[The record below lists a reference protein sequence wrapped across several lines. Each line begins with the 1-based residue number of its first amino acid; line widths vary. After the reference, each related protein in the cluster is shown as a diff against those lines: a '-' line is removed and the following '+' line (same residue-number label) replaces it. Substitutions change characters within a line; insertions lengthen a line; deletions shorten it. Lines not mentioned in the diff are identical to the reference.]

1 MGAKHVLS
9 QHLLLTSTVYH
20 VWLIVLDAQMPW
32 NAKHVTW
39 TTQESH
45 VKAAQMA
52 FIVLQGL
59 FLQLVFRIS
68 VAMVSS
74 SIMSNAMIITQL
86 VEMVAPLT
94 VNSKMDMF
102 VEVLTVSNL
111 LIKLR
116 TKSTQLE
123 LFWNSDIFTLK
134 LPILTALSVLLLS
147 MEHNLKVLGLFPIMQ
162 IFLMLEYCLTI
173 VHCFPRKLLLLNS
186 NLIVKLET
194 LNMLVSMISKIK
206 LFYKGISSAS
216 PSKNLMIYLFD
227 FYLIT
232 SN

>member
-1 MGAKHVLS
+1 
-9 QHLLLTSTVYH
+9 
-20 VWLIVLDAQMPW
+20 
-32 NAKHVTW
+32 
-39 TTQESH
+39 

-52 FIVLQGL
+52 FIGLQGL

-123 LFWNSDIFTLK
+123 LF
-134 LPILTALSVLLLS
+134 
-147 MEHNLKVLGLFPIMQ
+147 
-162 IFLMLEYCLTI
+162 
-173 VHCFPRKLLLLNS
+173 
-186 NLIVKLET
+186 
-194 LNMLVSMISKIK
+194 
-206 LFYKGISSAS
+206 
-216 PSKNLMIYLFD
+216 
-227 FYLIT
+227 
-232 SN
+232 